1 MEHLEIQPAP
11 RTLTKVL
18 FWTSIASTLFV
29 SLLVFIP
36 ALDANEWVIAPSAI
50 VSIVLVQL
58 LIFVPLYK
66 ATSLT
71 VRIDASGVYVR
82 LRPFHF
88 NGRLIPWSEIQTVSI
103 RKVRP
108 IGEFGG
114 WGIRWN
120 LGKKTGYIWN
130 GEQGLELFL
139 TNGKIVVITIM
150 DVEGARQ
157 AVNTYVTSGNIP

>member
-1 MEHLEIQPAP
+1 MEYQEIQRAP
-11 RTLTKVL
+11 HSLSKVL
-18 FWTSIASTLFV
+18 LWISSASTLFV
-29 SLLVFIP
+29 ALLFSIIT
-36 ALDANEWVIAPSAI
+36 LNTNEWEQALSVIL
-50 VSIVLVQL
+50 SIVIVQL
-58 LIFVPLYK
+58 LIVPLYK